1 MHILHLADL
10 HLGWEPRNLPDD
22 KRKQR
27 RQERDRL
34 LEKTVDFALKR
45 ESETQVVLIVG
56 DLFENYNPEE
66 KLVRHVMDQLSRLT
80 RAGLQVVTVPGNH
93 DEITYRESVYRR
105 YGDNWPG
112 TLVRNP
118 NPDLSVTLEVNGSK
132 LHIYSLAY
140 TGGLT
145 NVSGLQ
151 KFPRNEEEGIHL
163 AAFHG
168 SLDWTGIADRSLP
181 LDSSL
186 LAQAEYDFIALGH
199 YHSHIE
205 KKAGSAKVLY
215 PGAIEFKTFHD
226 RGTGYLSN
234 VKLDDKLKGSNVRIE
249 TYSVD
254 VRENFSK
261 KIDLS
266 NYENPEELRQAC
278 SNFADEEA
286 MVQITLTGTPR
297 FPVNPEILEDELAPY
312 FFYLEVKSE
321 ASYFDESFL
330 ESIASEPTVRG
341 AYVRRMREKQ
351 KEAATD
357 QEKDVMEQ
365 ALLKGLAAL
374 EGSDAR

>member
-1 MHILHLADL
+1 LHILHLADL

>member
-1 MHILHLADL
+1 MRILHLADL
-10 HLGWEPRNLPDD
+10 HLGWEPRYLPED
-22 KRKQR
+22 KRQQR

-34 LEKTVDFALKR
+34 LEKTVDFALKP
-45 ESETQVVLIVG
+45 ENETQVVLIVG

-118 NPDLSVTLEVNGSK
+118 NPDLVATLEVNGSK
-132 LHIYSLAY
+132 LHIYSLAF

-145 NVSGLQ
+145 SISGLEE
-151 KFPRNEEEGIHL
+151 FPRNEEEGIHL

-168 SLDWTGIADRSLP
+168 SLDWTDIADRSLP

-186 LAQAEYDFIALGH
+186 LARAGYNFIALGH
-199 YHSHIE
+199 YHRHME
-205 KKAGSAKVLY
+205 KQAGSAKTLY
-215 PGAIEFKTFHD
+215 PGAIEFKTFRD
-226 RGTGYLSN
+226 RGTGCLSHVELADN
-234 VKLDDKLKGSNVRIE
+234 LKGSNVKIE
-249 TYSVD
+249 TYPVD

-266 NYENPEELRQAC
+266 KYENPEDLHQAC
-278 SNFADEEA
+278 SEFADEEA

-297 FPVNPEILEDELAPY
+297 FPVNHEALEDELAPY
-312 FFYLEVKSE
+312 FFYLEVKNE
-321 ASYFDESFL
+321 ANYFDESFL
-330 ESIASEPTVRG
+330 ESIGSEPTVRG

-351 KEAATD
+351 KEAATE
-357 QEKDVMEQ
+357 QEKNVLEQ